1 MIESRQVQHKRG
13 KDILKIV
20 LDHGPLT
27 IDLLQKMINP
37 PMLKQSI
44 RKSLQILKKKN
55 LIEPVQSTQQSTFY
69 MISQSPVSRRTTSEI
84 LETTSDQIKK
94 PLLRRQDWFH
104 NQWCEYW
111 LLNMSR
117 HISDAKVIREGEI
130 ESHEVAMNVLQI
142 KKQDYDLRPDF
153 LLILP
158 KTHDNDPVYIAFEIE
173 RTRKSEDRLIRK
185 LKKYMDGTRL
195 DGLIYICD
203 SGRLSD
209 TLRLLYEKKL
219 IVHSQKQKRFAGNFF
234 LLTDSLDGGG
244 PELPRLFNACGKL
257 TSFKSWCGYLSTTK
271 WTKRRDEDSI
281 NW

>member
-1 MIESRQVQHKRG
+1 MIESRQVQPKRG

-84 LETTSDQIKK
+84 LETTADQIKK

-111 LLNMSR
+111 LLNMKR
-117 HISDAKVIREGEI
+117 HIPDAKIIREGEI
-130 ESHEVAMNVLQI
+130 ESHEIAMNVLQI

-158 KTHDNDPVYIAFEIE
+158 KTNENDSVYIAFEIE

-219 IVHSQKQKRFAGNFF
+219 IAHSQKQKRFAGNFF

-244 PELPRLFNACGKL
+244 SELPRLFNACGKP

-271 WTKRRDEDSI
+271 WTKRRDEDFI